1 MQAERPDSERGARA
15 VLVALQTGGLSERGL
30 TASLDELA
38 RLLETAGGVEAA
50 RVVQNAP
57 SADPRTYIGSG
68 KAKEIAEF
76 IRNDGGID
84 LVVFDNELTPSQIR
98 NLEDIFD
105 VRVIDRT
112 MLILDIF
119 ALHAVTGEGKLQVEI
134 ACLRYS
140 APRLTGKGKSL
151 SRQGGTSGPIGS
163 RGPGESKLE
172 LDRRRIR
179 ERISALNAEL
189 KDIEKTRA
197 VNRSQRTRAG
207 IPTAAIVGY
216 TNAGKS
222 TLLNRL
228 TDAGILA
235 EDKLFATLDPT
246 TRRLSL
252 PRGGEILL
260 TDTVGF
266 IDRLPMHL
274 VKAFKSTLE
283 EATFADIIVHLVDAS
298 EPADERTRKQGVT
311 LRLLEELAARPFSLL
326 RAKAEPAMRNAVE
339 AARMAADSVGGVVE
353 IAAVGLPAG
362 LGSPMF
368 DGVENR
374 LAPLF
379 FGIPAIKGVE
389 FGDGFALAGM
399 RGSQANDPYA
409 YDASGRVVTT
419 SNHNGGILGGITSGM
434 PLIVRLAVKP
444 TASIGQPQRTVDLV
458 AGREA
463 ELVVKGRHDPCI
475 VPRAL
480 PVAEAA
486 LALGLLDILETEAIP
501 DHCAD

>member
-1 MQAERPDSERGARA
+1 MEEERMDTERGARA
-15 VLVALQTGGLSERGL
+15 VLVALNDGGLTERAL
-30 TASLDELA
+30 SASLDELS
-38 RLLETAGGVEAA
+38 RLLDTVGGSEAA

-57 SADPRTYIGSG
+57 SADPKTYIGSG

-76 IRNDGGID
+76 VRNDGNID
-84 LVVFDNELTPSQIR
+84 LVVFDNELSPSQIR
-98 NLEDIFD
+98 NLEDILD

-189 KDIEKTRA
+189 KNIEKTRA
-197 VNRSQRTRAG
+197 VKRSQRIRAG

-246 TRRLSL
+246 TRRLTL
-252 PRGGEILL
+252 PRGGEMLL

-266 IDRLPMHL
+266 IDRLPTHL
-274 VKAFKSTLE
+274 IKAFKSTLE
-283 EATFADIIVHLVDAS
+283 EAVFADIIIHLVDAG
-298 EPADERTRKQGVT
+298 EPAEERTRKYGVT
-311 LRLLEELAARPFSLL
+311 LRLLEELGISGKPMLEVYNKMDAAVDTDFIPS
-326 RAKAEPAMRNAVE
+326 AAVCIS
-339 AARMAADSVGGVVE
+339 AADGTGIDRLLDALE
-353 IAAVGLPAG
+353 QTA
-362 LGSPMF
+362 
-368 DGVENR
+368 ENGNHTVK
-374 LAPLF
+374 LF
-379 FGIPAIKGVE
+379 IP
-389 FGDGFALAGM
+389 
-399 RGSQANDPYA
+399 
-409 YDASGRVVTT
+409 
-419 SNHNGGILGGITSGM
+419 H
-434 PLIVRLAVKP
+434 
-444 TASIGQPQRTVDLV
+444 
-458 AGREA
+458 REA
-463 ELVVKGRHDPCI
+463 GAVSELFGRARVIERAYTDEGICLTVCCDEKTIGRYKQFI
-475 VPRAL
+475 VNAF
-480 PVAEAA
+480 
-486 LALGLLDILETEAIP
+486 GK
-501 DHCAD
+501 